1 MLAPTTVVI
10 KTVAGGVSYKSQ
22 KLKQNNN
29 NIMHTYFKH
38 KPTIKTSN
46 SSLKT
51 TAVTTTTTTTTL
63 VPVTTTKQQLW

>member
-1 MLAPTTVVI
+1 MLAPATVVI
-10 KTVAGGVSYKSQ
+10 KTVAGGVSCKNQ

-51 TAVTTTTTTTTL
+51 TVTATTTTTI